1 MDTSLIKPP
10 TLEVSYSELMAQT
23 IDNPK
28 QQDPGDIFL
37 SKPVR
42 WYNYYLWFG
51 KKELMTSYKKMEH
64 KNQCFEN
71 QTEHLFL
78 VGDGSNQFLS
88 IYVYANF

>member
-37 SKPVR
+37 STNRFVGTIII
-42 WYNYYLWFG
+42 WFG
-51 KKELMTSYKKMEH
+51 KKKLMTRIKGWNIKINVSKTGPNSY
-64 KNQCFEN
+64 
-71 QTEHLFL
+71 
-78 VGDGSNQFLS
+78 S
-88 IYVYANF
+88 

>member
-37 SKPVR
+37 STNRFVGTIII
-42 WYNYYLWFG
+42 FG
-51 KKELMTSYKKMEH
+51 LV
-64 KNQCFEN
+64 KNN
-71 QTEHLFL
+71 
-78 VGDGSNQFLS
+78 
-88 IYVYANF
+88 